1 MKYLYFYCISIL
13 LLLLIN
19 CSTPYQP
26 KGILGGY
33 SEKQL
38 DNNCY
43 EVSFWG
49 NQHTNPDDVDKY
61 LLYRCAELSQD
72 KGYEY
77 FAIIGESRDCK
88 KQRHFVGGSRQK
100 IGGSRNN
107 RGGGVGGNIQFY
119 EYDFSYIIMLCDE
132 VKSISNDTYSS
143 SKVLQDLAVFIN
155 NKNIL

>member
-38 DNNCY
+38 DKNCY

-72 KGYEY
+72 KRYEC

-88 KQRHFVGGSRQK
+88 KQRHFVGGSRPK

-107 RGGGVGGNIQFY
+107 RGGGVGGNIQFS